1 MLKNRS
7 FLKGLGSGFIAGAL
21 LLQIM
26 IFVRDV
32 DQRVTETGPNG
43 EPAVTADWI
52 KEKAGEFNLKVYDK
66 NAKVYDQPQLDEAVA
81 KAVEKAK
88 AEAGAA
94 APAGTP
100 APKQIN
106 IYIMEGMPAVQVV
119 DYLHRSGV
127 IVDRQA
133 FQQAITQGQYTS
145 KIRAGLY
152 TFGLNEKI
160 EDVIAKLTT
169 PPQQ

>member
-26 IFVRDV
+26 IIAGDV
-32 DQRVTETGPNG
+32 NNRVPAPAG
-43 EPAVTADWI
+43 EGSPALTAELV
-52 KEKAGEFNLKVYDK
+52 KEKAGELGLKVYDK
-66 NAKVYDQPQLDEAVA
+66 NAKLYDQAQLDDAVA
-81 KAVEKAK
+81 KAVEKAR
-88 AEAGAA
+88 AEAAAA
-94 APAGTP
+94 APAPTAGS
-100 APKQIN
+100 KQIN
-106 IYIMEGMPAVQVV
+106 VYIMDGMPAVQVV

-133 FQQAITQGQYTS
+133 FERTLIQGQYTS

-169 PPQQ
+169 PPPL